1 MAAEHPERPEEETGM
16 SDRSLVT
23 WHGEGETLWHIVDPT
38 AADEE
43 QPAVIKTFSSRSATR
58 DDVRRFLTGSS

>member
-1 MAAEHPERPEEETGM
+1 M
-16 SDRSLVT
+16 SDRSVVT
-23 WHGEGETLWHIVDPT
+23 WHGEGQTPWHVVDPT

-58 DDVRRFLTGSS
+58 DDVRRFLAGSS

>member
-1 MAAEHPERPEEETGM
+1 MVAEHPKRPEEATGV
-16 SDRSLVT
+16 SDRAMVT

-38 AADEE
+38 VADEE

-58 DDVRRFLTGSS
+58 DDVRRFLAGSS